1 MDPVEKLQVKVNIDI
16 IQHLFDYTI
25 TTGNILTITKELK
38 VGDIISVTI
47 KI

>member
-1 MDPVEKLQVKVNIDI
+1 MDPVEKLQVKVNIDV

-25 TTGNILTITKELK
+25 TGDILTITKQLTA
-38 VGDIISVTI
+38 GDIISITI